1 MEGKIVRRKGG
12 SERKEMSREEVR
24 KMIRKLKDRKAITMD
39 KVPKE
44 VWKYGRR
51 WGRGYGEYVMKC
63 GKVEDGRRNGKRE

>member
-1 MEGKIVRRKGG
+1 MEGKIGRRKGG

-44 VWKYGRR
+44 VWKYGR
-51 WGRGYGEYVMKC
+51 
-63 GKVEDGRRNGKRE
+63 EDMENM